1 VKKFRTIPRV
11 TTRLMLLGII
21 GALGTTSL
29 LSACSSVRTDAAEV
43 NGEALGRDTFETL
56 LDGYADAVPTSRLS
70 NGAVDISIARGLLT
84 DWVTTR
90 ILLAELTATG
100 VEVADTDLE
109 AARNVL
115 EPQAGFSVAGPDTQ
129 DFYVL
134 ATAVRTVFTRTFGI
148 SAAQAREIYERGDSD
163 LQCLRG
169 ILTQDLD
176 SINAAALRL
185 TTGENFATVAAEVS
199 TDSTK
204 DNGGIL
210 SDQQSGK
217 ECLSLDSLAAGA
229 PEFIDALDGV
239 AIGANTAPFELS
251 SGGWVILN
259 RRPFDEVADEVRDIL
274 GTSSADDARISA
286 IIASDVT
293 VSSEYGRWDPTTGT
307 VTAR

>member
-1 VKKFRTIPRV
+1 MFRNARRL
-11 TTRLMLLGII
+11 TTHLLALGIV
-21 GALGTTSL
+21 GTLGSTGL

-43 NGEALGRDTFETL
+43 NGETISREKFETL
-56 LDGYADAVPTSRLS
+56 LDGYADAIPTSRRS

-90 ILLAELTATG
+90 ILLAELTAAG
-100 VEVADTDLE
+100 VEVSEADLDE
-109 AARNVL
+109 ARGVL
-115 EPQAGFSVAGPDTQ
+115 EPQDGFDLAGPDTQ

-134 ATAVRTVFTRTFGI
+134 ATAVRTVFTRSFGI
-148 SAAQAREIYERGDSD
+148 SEAQARQAYEQGAADI
-163 LQCLRG
+163 QCLRG

-176 SINAAALRL
+176 GINAAALRL
-185 TTGENFATVAAEVS
+185 TTGEDFATVAAEVS

-217 ECLSLDSLAAGA
+217 ECLSLDSLATGA
-229 PEFIDALDGV
+229 PEFVGALEGV

-274 GTSSADDARISA
+274 GTNTADDARISA

-293 VSSEYGRWDPTTGT
+293 VSSEYGRWDPATGT
-307 VTAR
+307 VTAP